1 MVVVMVMS
9 GWRSVMK
16 NPRCGVPQ
24 ILQAAGP
31 IVSIHLLVQKYRR

>member
-1 MVVVMVMS
+1 
-9 GWRSVMK
+9 MK

-31 IVSIHLLVQKYRR
+31 IVSIHLLIADVPPAISKGTFGD